1 MANPWREVKLKWLGS
16 GVLMTWSPEKIYM
29 TYDEYL
35 QDAFLK
41 HLQLIIPPGMYILFL
56 VYC

>member
-1 MANPWREVKLKWLGS
+1 
-16 GVLMTWSPEKIYM
+16 MTWSPEKIYM

-35 QDAFLK
+35 HDAFLK
-41 HLQLIIPPGMYILFL
+41 HLQIILPPGMYILFL